1 MKYGRLVC
9 NTLKQIRLDVARANG
24 IDYVPAPCT
33 HKGDCAG
40 TCPACE
46 SEVEYLEKEIAR
58 RHSLGKAVLI
68 AGIGLTSLT
77 AMASNTSS
85 NVATASPNSIQSQVS
100 DTTLQNE
107 VFGMNPHRMPSFPG
121 GDAAL
126 MRFISEHVVYP
137 EEAYKNGIEGKV
149 IVQFLI
155 EETGKVGEVKVA
167 RSVSEELDR
176 EAVRV
181 IKLLPD
187 FIPAYNRI
195 KNEPMKI
202 WYTMPVT
209 FKLQQHQQTDAD
221 VRRCVEQMIQV
232 GNQNVDQILTPTLNA
247 VLAHVHSIFS
257 VTDDDTFVE
266 FSWAPGILDVCNV
279 NGPEVRIVN
288 VNIIAG
294 GHAVADMLYVDNPC
308 YEIPYTLDLLWED
321 GEWKIDDVFYS
332 KQEEREG
339 WCTLRDQCSSLYD
352 LLAQGYINQP
362 AQDVIAKMLA
372 MEPTENAYNDP
383 ATIYYNNPKELN
395 HLIEQ
400 ISNGHELLKKNPGY
414 TSAMSKQLNDMIARI
429 KKHI

>member
-1 MKYGRLVC
+1 MKHGKSVC

-77 AMASNTSS
+77 AMASTSS
-85 NVATASPNSIQSQVS
+85 NAATSSPNSIHSQVS
-100 DTTLQNE
+100 DTTLQSE
-107 VFGMNPHRMPSFPG
+107 IFGRNPYRAPSFPG

-137 EEAYKNGIEGKV
+137 EEAYKNHIEGKV
-149 IVQFLI
+149 IVQFLV

-167 RSVSEELDR
+167 RSVNDELDR

-187 FIPAYNRI
+187 FSPAYNHI
-195 KNEPMKI
+195 KHEPMKM
-202 WYTMPVT
+202 WYTLPVT
-209 FKLQQHQQTDAD
+209 FKLQLHQQTNDD
-221 VRRCVEQMIQV
+221 VRQRIEQMIEV
-232 GNQNVDQILTPTLNA
+232 DHGNVDQILTFVLNA
-247 VLAHVHSIFS
+247 MLERAHSIFP

-266 FSWAPGILDVCNV
+266 FAWAPGILDVCNV
-279 NGPEVRIVN
+279 NGPEVRIEN
-288 VNIIAG
+288 VNIIAE
-294 GHAVADMLYVDNPC
+294 GHAVADMLYVDKPC

>member
-1 MKYGRLVC
+1 MKHGKSVC

-46 SEVEYLEKEIAR
+46 SEVEYLEKEIAL

-77 AMASNTSS
+77 AMASTSS
-85 NVATASPNSIQSQVS
+85 NAATSSPNSIHSQVS
-100 DTTLQNE
+100 DTTLQSE
-107 VFGMNPHRMPSFPG
+107 IFGRNPHRMPSFPG

-187 FIPAYNRI
+187 FTPAYNHI
-195 KNEPMKI
+195 KHEPMKI

-209 FKLQQHQQTDAD
+209 FK
-221 VRRCVEQMIQV
+221 IQES
-232 GNQNVDQILTPTLNA
+232 A
-247 VLAHVHSIFS
+247 
-257 VTDDDTFVE
+257 
-266 FSWAPGILDVCNV
+266 
-279 NGPEVRIVN
+279 PEV
-288 VNIIAG
+288 
-294 GHAVADMLYVDNPC
+294 
-308 YEIPYTLDLLWED
+308 
-321 GEWKIDDVFYS
+321 
-332 KQEEREG
+332 
-339 WCTLRDQCSSLYD
+339 
-352 LLAQGYINQP
+352 
-362 AQDVIAKMLA
+362 
-372 MEPTENAYNDP
+372 TE
-383 ATIYYNNPKELN
+383 
-395 HLIEQ
+395 
-400 ISNGHELLKKNPGY
+400 
-414 TSAMSKQLNDMIARI
+414 
-429 KKHI
+429 

>member
-1 MKYGRLVC
+1 MKHGKSVC

-77 AMASNTSS
+77 AMAGTSS
-85 NVATASPNSIQSQVS
+85 NAATASPNSIHSQVS
-100 DTTLQNE
+100 DTTLHNE

-149 IVQFLI
+149 VVQFLI
-155 EETGKVGEVKVA
+155 EETGKVGEVKVT

-187 FIPAYNRI
+187 FTPAYNRI
-195 KNEPMKI
+195 KHEPMKI
-202 WYTMPVT
+202 WYTMPVI
-209 FKLQQHQQTDAD
+209 FK
-221 VRRCVEQMIQV
+221 IQE
-232 GNQNVDQILTPTLNA
+232 
-247 VLAHVHSIFS
+247 S
-257 VTDDDTFVE
+257 E
-266 FSWAPGILDVCNV
+266 
-279 NGPEVRIVN
+279 PEV
-288 VNIIAG
+288 
-294 GHAVADMLYVDNPC
+294 
-308 YEIPYTLDLLWED
+308 
-321 GEWKIDDVFYS
+321 
-332 KQEEREG
+332 
-339 WCTLRDQCSSLYD
+339 
-352 LLAQGYINQP
+352 
-362 AQDVIAKMLA
+362 
-372 MEPTENAYNDP
+372 TE
-383 ATIYYNNPKELN
+383 
-395 HLIEQ
+395 
-400 ISNGHELLKKNPGY
+400 
-414 TSAMSKQLNDMIARI
+414 
-429 KKHI
+429 